1 MALPGPRPLASWTP
15 RASGRMRGPVAAVA
29 DNGRGVGTRGA
40 PAICVLSAP
49 LSTPTTLGHGSP
61 LYQEGG
67 CSRLASV
74 RRSSPSSSRG
84 RLTAAAVRRERE
96 PPGATWRMGRRAGV
110 RSQVAGPG
118 SDFSEV
124 PAQGRKP
131 ATLEPV
137 AVPVCPPGP
146 VAEARASL
154 IICRQAWPGQ
164 PSLEAPDGFGAG
176 LAGGELAAVAG
187 AAFGVV
193 AQLHD
198 GHDVQHP
205 VDAPVPGP

>member
-1 MALPGPRPLASWTP
+1 MDSAGERSHARTCIRSRRQRPRCRHPGRSRHLRSLSATQH
-15 RASGRMRGPVAAVA
+15 A
-29 DNGRGVGTRGA
+29 DNARSWL
-40 PAICVLSAP
+40 P
-49 LSTPTTLGHGSP
+49 
-61 LYQEGG
+61 
-67 CSRLASV
+67 SV
-74 RRSSPSSSRG
+74 SRG
-84 RLTAAAVRRERE
+84 WLFPACQCAPVLAVVKQRALDGAAVRRERE
-96 PPGATWRMGRRAGV
+96 PPGATWRMDRRAGV
-110 RSQVAGPG
+110 GSQVAGPG

-124 PAQGRKP
+124 PAQGCKP
-131 ATLEPV
+131 ATLEPA

-205 VDAPVPGP
+205 VNAPVPGP